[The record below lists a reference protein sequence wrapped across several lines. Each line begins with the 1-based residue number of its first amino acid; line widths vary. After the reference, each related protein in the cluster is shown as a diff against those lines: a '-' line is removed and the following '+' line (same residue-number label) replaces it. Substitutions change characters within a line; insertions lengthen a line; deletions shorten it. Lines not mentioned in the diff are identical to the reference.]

1 MRYKEFSNK
10 KNKKTTE
17 VAPALAAAAGTV
29 ARAIPA
35 AVGGIGRAVGG
46 IANNVAG
53 AAGTVAR
60 AIPAAVGGIGRAV
73 GGIAN
78 NVAGA
83 AGNTVRNIDRTAGNA
98 ISQTN
103 EPNPLSTS
111 SGVAV
116 PSGSIQAQT
125 GTTTTTP
132 LQTPAQNTQQNQ
144 LKPGMNILQ
153 PSLSK
158 NQPIKVKSVS
168 GSSKEVE
175 LDTQKILG
183 HNIKVNQQDL
193 LAVLNQLG
201 TK

>member
-1 MRYKEFSNK
+1 MRYREFSNK

-46 IANNVAG
+46 IAA
-53 AAGTVAR
+53 
-60 AIPAAVGGIGRAV
+60 
-73 GGIAN
+73 

-83 AGNTVRNIDRTAGNA
+83 AGNTVRNIGRTAGNA
-98 ISQTN
+98 ISQMN

-116 PSGSIQAQT
+116 PSGSSQAQT

-132 LQTPAQNTQQNQ
+132 LQTPAQNTQQIQ

-153 PSLSK
+153 PALSK
-158 NQPIKVKSVS
+158 NMPIKVKSVS
-168 GSSKEVE
+168 GSGNEVE
-175 LDTQKILG
+175 LDTEKVLG
-183 HNIKVNQQDL
+183 HNIKVKHPEL
-193 LAVLNQLG
+193 MAVLNQLG
-201 TK
+201 NKK